1 MNEENNTPT
10 EQWRWKMIRKVAEY
24 INEPDDI
31 TMSEL
36 KAMIDSYRS
45 YYNIKEF
52 ITASS
57 EQASTSLSQPTAN
70 QVR

>member
-57 EQASTSLSQPTAN
+57 EQASTPLSHPTTN

>member
-1 MNEENNTPT
+1 MNEKNYSSDNTPT
-10 EQWRWKMIRKVAEY
+10 EHWRWKMIRKVAEY

-57 EQASTSLSQPTAN
+57 EQVSTYP
-70 QVR
+70 R